1 MWQHVPASPTTLE
14 YLPIVGQSAP
24 STQTV
29 LVTELVSE
37 KGVLTH
43 VQDLVDPMLNAKLSI
58 TNQSVDVLLDM
69 MEIHLENAELSSLQ
83 PLSDLQR

>member
-1 MWQHVPASPTTLE
+1 MWQHVPVSPTTLE
-14 YLPIVGQSAP
+14 FLPTVDQSAP